1 MIGGLLRFALLAL
14 AALPPA
20 FGQFQLYLI
29 NGAVEQTVPAVYDF
43 GQVDPGLSAAARF
56 RIRNTSTAATTLD
69 YLAVRGSGFTLT
81 SAPSLPVS
89 LAPQQ
94 SVDFTVVFQSA
105 GTGTSSATLDSV
117 GIAVLLTATVPVE
130 LTCQVDTGGGLQP
143 LGSAP
148 VDFGPVQRGSS
159 ATAHIVMVNQ
169 TAEALIV
176 PGISVTGAAFGLSGP
191 SPAGLLLQPTESAG
205 FAVQFTP
212 AADGALSGS
221 LAIGSRVF
229 PLTGAGI
236 EPPLPEPRL
245 SVSLPQR
252 QSAQQGTVTVNLD
265 APSKTSGSGTVTMTF
280 QPAIATTTD
289 PAIAFASGGRA
300 VAFTVSPGDTQGRF
314 GAQPTAPFQTGT
326 TAGTLT
332 LTVQL
337 GGLTDQQIIIIQPA
351 AVGLTAAQ
359 GLRSSGAVEID
370 LTGFDNTRTA
380 GPLSFTFYDATGNP
394 LAPGAIHADS
404 AASFTNYF
412 QSASGGTFLLK
423 AVFPVT
429 GDATQI
435 KSFEATVSN
444 SAGTATTARTS
455 F

>member
-1 MIGGLLRFALLAL
+1 MIGGLRRFALLAL

-29 NGAVEQTVPAVYDF
+29 NGAAEQPVPAIYDF

-56 RIRNTSTAATTLD
+56 RIRNASTAAATLD

-81 SAPSLPVS
+81 SAPSLPAS

-105 GTGTSSATLDSV
+105 GSGASSATLDSV

-130 LTCQVDTGGGLQP
+130 LTCQVDTGAGLQP

-148 VDFGPVQRGSS
+148 VDFGTVERGSS
-159 ATAHIVMVNQ
+159 AAAHVVLLNQ
-169 TAEALIV
+169 TAVPLIV
-176 PGISVTGAAFGLSGP
+176 PGISVTGAAFGLSNP

-205 FAVQFTP
+205 FDVQFAP
-212 AADGALSGS
+212 GADGVLSGS
-221 LAIGSRVF
+221 LAIGSRDF
-229 PLTGAGI
+229 PLTGTGI
-236 EPPLPEPRL
+236 EP
-245 SVSLPQR
+245 SLPQPR
-252 QSAQQGTVTVNLD
+252 VTISLPQPQSAQQGTVTVNLNP
-265 APSKTSGSGTVTMTF
+265 PSKASGTGTVTIGF
-280 QPAIATTTD
+280 QPLSAGATD
-289 PAIAFASGGRA
+289 PAIAFASGGRTA
-300 VAFTVSPGDTQGRF
+300 TFTVSPGDTQGHF
-314 GAQPTAPFQTGT
+314 GAQLTVPFQTGT

-332 LTVQL
+332 ILVQL
-337 GGLTDQQIIIIQPA
+337 GPLTDQQIIGIQPA

-380 GPLSFTFYDATGNP
+380 GPLSFTFYDAAGAP
-394 LAPGAIHADS
+394 LAPGPIRTDS
-404 AASFTNYF
+404 TATFAGYF
-412 QSASGGTFLLK
+412 QSSSGGTFLLK
-423 AVFPVT
+423 AIFPVA

-435 KSFEATVSN
+435 KSFEAAVTN
-444 SAGTATTARTS
+444 SAGVAITARTN